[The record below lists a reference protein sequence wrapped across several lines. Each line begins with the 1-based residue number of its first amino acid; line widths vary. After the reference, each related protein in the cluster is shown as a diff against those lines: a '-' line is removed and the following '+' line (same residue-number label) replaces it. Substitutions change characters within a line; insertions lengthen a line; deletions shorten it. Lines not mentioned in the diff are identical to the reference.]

1 MGEIIRNKLEDRKEK
16 ESMIL
21 KTLDLR
27 KGKEANV
34 LYDEWNYFDN
44 IVSASNYFDEGCGMT
59 VVRCSFRDGNNVTIA
74 IPHEAY
80 LMSDNG
86 KTIERI
92 YAAPVEPADSTDE
105 GVYPTMQDAV
115 NKAME
120 A

>member
-1 MGEIIRNKLEDRKEK
+1 
-16 ESMIL
+16 MIL
-21 KTLDLR
+21 KTLDFR

-44 IVSASNYFDEGCGMT
+44 IVSASNYFDEGTGMT
-59 VVRCSFRDGNNVTIA
+59 VVRCSFRDGNTVTIA

-80 LMSDNG
+80 LMSDTG

-92 YAAPVEPADSTDE
+92 YAAPVENE
-105 GVYPTMQDAV
+105 GSTMQDAV

>member
-1 MGEIIRNKLEDRKEK
+1 
-16 ESMIL
+16 MIL
-21 KTLDLR
+21 KALDFR
-27 KGKEANV
+27 KGKEAND

-44 IVSASNYFDEGCGMT
+44 IISASNYFDESCGMT

-92 YAAPVEPADSTDE
+92 FGVPVENEGSTEED
-105 GVYPTMQDAV
+105 VCRTMQDAV